1 MLTIGKSNYLR
12 FNNPAEAQLIK
23 STMGSNER
31 ISMPQIDFTQNSNS
45 SSSNEGTPEEVFKNL
60 NSFLESQNNSL
71 SAIKTENSK
80 IFLDQMTKIDYSNVK
95 NFHSPK
101 VFAADSITVNTPAQA
116 VLGAKFN
123 NFTKNLPQNSI
134 NYSQNSNATDKNN
147 GVALQNNYVN
157 VSSVFG
163 ENSSTVL
170 TKVNNLGMNGSG
182 GGGGGG
188 SKTPQSP
195 ASYDRYPKPGSYG
208 SLQIFPMNGVNSQ
221 INGDPPEISSEIQ
234 RQKAQLE
241 RMREQEISQM
251 EQERLE
257 EILKMC
263 SDYER
268 QNQSHTSSPIVQNR
282 IKTNGSLPR
291 DKKSPFCDKNPNVFF
306 PNDSERKKPNS
317 GYENVAI
324 LHDRRME
331 QQQQQQQ
338 PTSGRYENVDTFR
351 QTDSQNNQQKSSNGY
366 ENVFNAKKYTPQSP
380 RTRIKTCVSPK
391 KETIDKRNEY
401 DELIHTFEE
410 KLRAEIKILRENKSY
425 DENLNGNAEKNQ
437 KNLDFN
443 VNSLGSD
450 SSGSHGSNGYNLIE
464 DGGHKIRDRNVN
476 KLTVNI
482 SKKIDEKQLFE
493 LNRKRVQILMKIREG
508 KTQIAELQRQG
519 DEVNR
524 EVSLFFCLLR
534 TLIVVFISLEERV
547 SEN

>member
-31 ISMPQIDFTQNSNS
+31 ISMPQIDFTQNSNT
-45 SSSNEGTPEEVFKNL
+45 SSNEGTPEEVFKNL
-60 NSFLESQNNSL
+60 NSFLESQNNMA
-71 SAIKTENSK
+71 AIKNENSK
-80 IFLDQMTKIDYSNVK
+80 IFLDQMTKIDYSNIK

-101 VFAADSITVNTPAQA
+101 VFTADSITVNTPAQA
-116 VLGAKFN
+116 VLGTKFN

-134 NYSQNSNATDKNN
+134 NYSQNSTSDKNN
-147 GVALQNNYVN
+147 GISIQNNYVN

-163 ENSSTVL
+163 GENSSVL
-170 TKVNNLGMNGSG
+170 TKVNNLGSS
-182 GGGGGG
+182 
-188 SKTPQSP
+188 SKSPQSP

-221 INGDPPEISSEIQ
+221 INGDPEVSSETQ
-234 RQKAQLE
+234 RQKAHLD

-268 QNQSHTSSPIVQNR
+268 QNQSITSSPIVQNR

-291 DKKSPFCDKNPNVFF
+291 DKKSPFCEKNPNVFF
-306 PNDSERKKPNS
+306 PNDSGYKKPNS

-331 QQQQQQQ
+331 QQQQQ
-338 PTSGRYENVDTFR
+338 PTSGRYENIDSFR
-351 QTDSQNNQQKSSNGY
+351 QIDEQNNHQKSSNGY

-425 DENLNGNAEKNQ
+425 EENLNGNAEKNQ

-443 VNSLGSD
+443 VNNVGSD
-450 SSGSHGSNGYNLIE
+450 VSNGTNGTNGYNLIE
-464 DGGHKIRDRNVN
+464 DGSHKIRDRNVN

-482 SKKIDEKQLFE
+482 NKKIDEKQLFE
-493 LNRKRVQILMKIREG
+493 LNKKRVNILMKIREG

-519 DEVNR
+519 DEVHR
-524 EVSLFFCLLR
+524 EVSFLKKNKIKSCRFLVCVLKLVLFFKVLG
-534 TLIVVFISLEERV
+534 
-547 SEN
+547 

>member
-12 FNNPAEAQLIK
+12 FNNPAEAQLIR

-45 SSSNEGTPEEVFKNL
+45 SSSEGTPEEVFKNL
-60 NSFLESQNNSL
+60 NSFLESQNHMA
-71 SAIKTENSK
+71 AIKNENSK
-80 IFLDQMTKIDYSNVK
+80 IFLDQMTKIDYSNIK

-134 NYSQNSNATDKNN
+134 NYSQNSPSDKNN
-147 GVALQNNYVN
+147 GVAVQNNYVN

-163 ENSSTVL
+163 GENSSVL
-170 TKVNNLGMNGSG
+170 TKVNNLGSC
-182 GGGGGG
+182 
-188 SKTPQSP
+188 SKSPQSP

-221 INGDPPEISSEIQ
+221 INGDLEISSETH
-234 RQKAQLE
+234 RQKAHLE
-241 RMREQEISQM
+241 RMREQEISLM

-268 QNQSHTSSPIVQNR
+268 QNQSITSSPIVQNR

-291 DKKSPFCDKNPNVFF
+291 DKKSPFCEKNPNVFF
-306 PNDSERKKPNS
+306 PNDSGDRNGYKKPNS

-331 QQQQQQQ
+331 QQQQQ
-338 PTSGRYENVDTFR
+338 PTSGRYENVDSIH
-351 QTDSQNNQQKSSNGY
+351 QIDGQNNHQKSSNGY

-443 VNSLGSD
+443 VNCLGSD
-450 SSGSHGSNGYNLIE
+450 GSSGSNGTNGYNLIE
-464 DGGHKIRDRNVN
+464 DGSHKIRDRNVN

-482 SKKIDEKQLFE
+482 NKKIDEKLLFE
-493 LNRKRVQILMKIREG
+493 LNKKRVQILMKIREG

-519 DEVNR
+519 EEVHR
-524 EVSLFFCLLR
+524 EVSLLD
-534 TLIVVFISLEERV
+534 FIFLMILSACDIG
-547 SEN
+547 

>member
-31 ISMPQIDFTQNSNS
+31 ISMPQIDFTQNSNT
-45 SSSNEGTPEEVFKNL
+45 SSNEGTPEEVFKNL
-60 NSFLESQNNSL
+60 NSFLESQNNSPA
-71 SAIKTENSK
+71 SIKNENSK
-80 IFLDQMTKIDYSNVK
+80 IFLDQMTKIDYSNIK

-134 NYSQNSNATDKNN
+134 NYSSNSQGDKNN
-147 GVALQNNYVN
+147 GIPSVQNNYVN

-163 ENSSTVL
+163 GENSSSVL
-170 TKVNNLGMNGSG
+170 TKVNNLGSSSSSS
-182 GGGGGG
+182 
-188 SKTPQSP
+188 SKSPQSP

-221 INGDPPEISSEIQ
+221 INGDQEVSSETQ
-234 RQKAQLE
+234 RQKAHLE
-241 RMREQEISQM
+241 RMREQEISLM

-268 QNQSHTSSPIVQNR
+268 QNQSITSSPIVQNR

-291 DKKSPFCDKNPNVFF
+291 DKKSPFCEKNPNVFF
-306 PNDSERKKPNS
+306 PTDSGYKKPNS

-331 QQQQQQQ
+331 QQQQQQ
-338 PTSGRYENVDTFR
+338 PTSGRYENIDSFR
-351 QTDSQNNQQKSSNGY
+351 QIDEQNNQKSSNGY

-425 DENLNGNAEKNQ
+425 EENLNGNAEKNQ

-443 VNSLGSD
+443 VNNVGDEVCNGSN
-450 SSGSHGSNGYNLIE
+450 GTNGYNLIE
-464 DGGHKIRDRNVN
+464 DGGNKIRDRNVN

-482 SKKIDEKQLFE
+482 NKKIDEKQLFE
-493 LNRKRVQILMKIREG
+493 LNKKRVNILMKIREG

-519 DEVNR
+519 EEVHR
-524 EVSLFFCLLR
+524 EVSF
-534 TLIVVFISLEERV
+534 
-547 SEN
+547 